1 MDHQNVQQQQK
12 DFFNTL
18 FVSGVGAET
27 SVQPERGNELNH
39 PSLYGGAL
47 PSPTEAIMPSTNPVI
62 PNFPLNF
69 DLITQLITAQGQQSA
84 SVGQGQ
90 FSSQLVIEQRLKLN
104 QLHQLQLQHQI
115 LQQQVCS
122 FHHCPHRPYF
132 LIFIFCQLELLNGQG
147 NASSMDGTP
156 DCQKSQNPNPFL
168 GLPTPGGFT
177 L

>member
-18 FVSGVGAET
+18 FNSGVGAET
-27 SVQPERGNELNH
+27 AVQPERGNELNHH

-69 DLITQLITAQGQQSA
+69 DLITQIIASQGQQPA

-104 QLHQLQLQHQI
+104 QLHQLQLQNQI
-115 LQQQVCS
+115 LQQQVRRL
-122 FHHCPHRPYF
+122 HHFPPSRIFPKLHF
-132 LIFIFCQLELLNGQG
+132 LS
-147 NASSMDGTP
+147 AGTP
-156 DCQKSQNPNPFL
+156 QW
-168 GLPTPGGFT
+168 PG
-177 L
+177 